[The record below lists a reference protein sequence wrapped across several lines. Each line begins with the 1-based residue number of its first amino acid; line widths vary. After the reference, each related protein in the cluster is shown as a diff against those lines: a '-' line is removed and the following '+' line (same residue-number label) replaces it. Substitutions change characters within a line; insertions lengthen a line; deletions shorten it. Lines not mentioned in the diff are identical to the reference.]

1 MIFMRCYYLVSEE
14 WGLENCHI
22 ECELTDVRLF
32 VEIYA
37 YLAILAT
44 AWVLFVE
51 IYELLVHIELRCLWG
66 TK

>member
-1 MIFMRCYYLVSEE
+1 MIFLGCYYLVSEE

-22 ECELTDVRLF
+22 ECQLTDVRLL
-32 VEIYA
+32 VEIYV

-44 AWVLFVE
+44 ASVFVE
-51 IYELLVHIELRCLWG
+51 IYELLVHNERRCLWG